1 MKHLT
6 AILSILVAPLSV
18 AILGACLLAPG
29 CKGLDPQGAASALG
43 QGANAYA
50 LRPVDPEGEDDSTA
64 RAIALAIGSAATALG
79 GYAFRKNIKA

>member
-1 MKHLT
+1 MHRL
-6 AILSILVAPLSV
+6 AAVLSILVAPLSV

-29 CKGLDPQGAASALG
+29 CKGIDPQGAATALG

-50 LRPVDPEGEDDSTA
+50 LRPVDPEGEDDTTA
-64 RAIALAIGSAATALG
+64 RAVAAAIGAAATALG